1 MDKDDIVK
9 KYKDEL
15 NAKPHKYDEIEGEW
29 GTCFF
34 YEKHIEVREKLHE
47 CAMECI
53 NKILPPEL
61 KIFLRNLCSNKLGY
75 PDEVIFYKAFGD
87 EPEVG
92 QSVTKLALEQKG
104 IDVNEFEKMIDY
116 WAWEGN
122 RVNKQTSDGTDYYYL
137 ESLGQQANIT
147 SEEEMER
154 LNASVKLK
162 KAILDKISPDDDDE
176 SEKYIYLVDTL
187 LFGVSSE
194 TIKAKKKATKV
205 AKALLAYMEETKA
218 TDFPGKQDI
227 REWIDSVLNS

>member
-15 NAKPHKYDEIEGEW
+15 AAKPKRYNDIEDEW
-29 GTCFF
+29 GSYFF
-34 YEKHIEVREKLHE
+34 YEKHIEVREKLHA

-61 KIFLRNLCSNKLGY
+61 KVFLRNLCSNKLGY

-92 QSVTKLALEQKG
+92 QSVTKSELEQKG
-104 IDVNEFEKMIDY
+104 IDINEFEKMIDY

-122 RVNKQTSDGTDYYYL
+122 RVNKQTSDGMDYYYL
-137 ESLGQQANIT
+137 ESLCQQTNIT

-162 KAILDKISPDDDDE
+162 KAIVDKFFPDDE

-194 TIKAKKKATKV
+194 TIKVKKKATKV

>member
-15 NAKPHKYDEIEGEW
+15 DKKLNKYDELLDEW
-29 GTCFF
+29 GDCFF

-47 CAMECI
+47 SAMECI
-53 NKILPPEL
+53 NKILSPEL
-61 KIFLRNLCSNKLGY
+61 KVFLRNLCSNKLGY

-92 QSVTKLALEQKG
+92 QSVTKFELEQKG
-104 IDVNEFEKMIDY
+104 IDINEFEKMIDY

-137 ESLGQQANIT
+137 ESLCQQTNIT

-162 KAILDKISPDDDDE
+162 KAIVDKFFPDDDE